1 VLEPLSGYI
10 QLADFLLTEPSRYNG
25 AWNFGPAESDKFSVL
40 DVAKSAVTI
49 WGSGEVKVDQATPK
63 VHEAGLL
70 HLNCEKAQTQMNW
83 SPQWDF
89 EETMFQT
96 VSWYLKTF
104 NKASVRET
112 SESQLA
118 KYMEKLK

>member
-1 VLEPLSGYI
+1 
-10 QLADFLLTEPSRYNG
+10 
-25 AWNFGPAESDKFSVL
+25 
-40 DVAKSAVTI
+40 
-49 WGSGEVKVDQATPK
+49 
-63 VHEAGLL
+63 
-70 HLNCEKAQTQMNW
+70 
-83 SPQWDF
+83 
-89 EETMFQT
+89 MFQT